1 MPNRVPLIKLKSLLP
16 LFVLA
21 LAALIAV
28 LAALSVGLE
37 GVHGQTPPTTPSVS
51 TVAITS
57 KPRHGQH
64 LRGRRHHHRE
74 PDLQRGGHGHREALR
89 HPRHRRAAPQR
100 HLHQRGNRYGTTQ
113 AGLWCVLGQEDAPCL
128 EYQLGSPA
136 GAFGWECLRQG
147 PLPT

>member
-1 MPNRVPLIKLKSLLP
+1 MVGSPTTLKSLLP

-21 LAALIAV
+21 LAALVAV

-37 GVHGQTPPTTPSVS
+37 GVHGQAPPTTPSVS

-64 LRGRRHHHRE
+64 
-74 PDLQRGGHGHREALR
+74 
-89 HPRHRRAAPQR
+89 
-100 HLHQRGNRYGTTQ
+100 QRGNRYGTTQ
-113 AGLWCVLGQEDAPCL
+113 AEPWCVLGQEDAPCL